1 MFASFKS
8 STSFFFQSRRKST
21 RRVRFR
27 NYVTLVAQRQ
37 REIRSLQ
44 FLFVSFGRSQP
55 VSFNFIQNFSSRYST
70 RNARRAP
77 LTERRNNIGLPTPPL
92 LTPHWQPWQFL
103 HPLQPPQRASR
114 GASVPFFSWPRAVK
128 GKQSLAENSA
138 SNNLSA
144 AGPSCKES
152 RPPLSLSITPPLT
165 LRSFAGPLQTNLQ
178 TSDLP
183 WMEREF
189 LAQEISRARADFRA
203 ILTEIFSRQTQGKKF
218 SDERSGVKQKKE
230 RESSE
235 IFFFNSFESRKCEF

>member
-1 MFASFKS
+1 M
-8 STSFFFQSRRKST
+8 
-21 RRVRFR
+21 
-27 NYVTLVAQRQ
+27 AQRQ

-189 LAQEISRARADFRA
+189 LAQKFHVLVPIFEQFSPRFFRA
-203 ILTEIFSRQTQGKKF
+203 KHRGKNLVM
-218 SDERSGVKQKKE
+218 RGVE
-230 RESSE
+230 
-235 IFFFNSFESRKCEF
+235 